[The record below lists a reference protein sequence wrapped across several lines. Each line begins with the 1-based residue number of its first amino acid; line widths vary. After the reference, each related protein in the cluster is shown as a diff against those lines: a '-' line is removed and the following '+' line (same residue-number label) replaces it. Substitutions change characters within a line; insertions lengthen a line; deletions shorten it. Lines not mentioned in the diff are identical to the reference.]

1 MLFFVFFAGA
11 AHLNS
16 KKGKISHW
24 NVAKERWAVMLQG
37 KEEIIA
43 IKPENLVLAGVANL
57 EPLCEPVMAKW
68 QLNSMGC
75 SDDCETQSVLCV
87 RMARANHSCK
97 PNAEHNHVP
106 QFRVKTLVA
115 ISEICVG
122 EEITISYAAHDDM
135 AGDATGEFCRM
146 MLKIQWDITCPPACV
161 CSDVKRA
168 AMIKEGR
175 ELDKIIF
182 KRTSQGDSKG
192 AFLAAKNLLRIHNEL
207 SPSSFGN
214 GRMRASYDA
223 FQAGIMRRE
232 SVKEASDILRASL
245 ESAIAHEGPF
255 SDKVVSFAAYVKAP
269 NTHRNYLGGK

>member
-1 MLFFVFFAGA
+1 
-11 AHLNS
+11 
-16 KKGKISHW
+16 
-24 NVAKERWAVMLQG
+24 MLQG

-68 QLNSMGC
+68 QLNSMGS
-75 SDDCETQSVLCV
+75 SDDCEKQSVLCV

-175 ELDKIIF
+175 EL
-182 KRTSQGDSKG
+182 

>member
-1 MLFFVFFAGA
+1 
-11 AHLNS
+11 
-16 KKGKISHW
+16 
-24 NVAKERWAVMLQG
+24 MLQG